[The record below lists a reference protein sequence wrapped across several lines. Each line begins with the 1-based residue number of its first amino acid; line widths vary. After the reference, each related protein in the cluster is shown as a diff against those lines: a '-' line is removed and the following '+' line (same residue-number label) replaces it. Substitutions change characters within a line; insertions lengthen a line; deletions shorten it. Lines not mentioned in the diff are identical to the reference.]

1 MADAINIASAISFA
15 RAGQQVL
22 ASNARSSARVSAL
35 QLNRNLFPDA
45 FAEVRV
51 VLGIADARSAISLA
65 VLSGN
70 GILGAL
76 NSLESSAELA
86 TNGPLVSSLTNLT
99 IDGTRIS
106 QLNLNVFINRSIGLI
121 DALVS
126 RSEFRNANFIS
137 SGSQNIQIRTSR
149 FGGSIN
155 ITPQP
160 LDSLGLNLRGISLLS
175 NNGADDGHARI
186 QTAINTAWRRIN
198 NLETLQR
205 TLTGVNFSAASLSRL
220 VSSLSG
226 VNLTRGA
233 LINVVG

>member
-15 RAGQQVL
+15 RAGRQVL
-22 ASNARSSARVSAL
+22 GPSGRSSARVDAL
-35 QLNRNLFPDA
+35 QLDKSLFPDA

-51 VLGIADARSAISLA
+51 LLSIADARSAISLA

-76 NSLESSAELA
+76 TSLESSSKLA
-86 TNGPLVSSLTNLT
+86 TNEPLVSTLTNLT

-106 QLNLNVFINRSIGLI
+106 RLNLNAVINRSIGLI
-121 DALVS
+121 DDLVA
-126 RSEFRNANFIS
+126 RSEFRHANFIS
-137 SGSQNIQIRTSR
+137 SGSPNIQIRTSR
-149 FGGSIN
+149 FGGTLK

-186 QTAINTAWRRIN
+186 LSAINTAGRRIN

-205 TLTGVNFSAASLSRL
+205 TLSGGNFSAASLSRL

-226 VNLTRGA
+226 DGLTRGA